1 MGSQGVWIRTACVQN
16 EGVQRR
22 GVINGFT
29 ASFEPISN
37 DHWSKVLVDYGGISS
52 LVKQQMTNA
61 NVEKKEKNAKK
72 TNHTLQLTVT
82 KNEKSIG
89 NKRVFTK
96 TILTYGKDVTMSSG
110 TQTTEVLLRWKYVRQ
125 AVERALCTL
134 EQFTIS
140 EAELFR
146 YITCTCR
153 RTKTKASYFTKRTLI
168 LLICW
173 PVRKPPESRQSVR
186 TLWRLRNKLLV
197 INAVWQKVRVC
208 VLYVLRVEAKTNNVY
223 RLYIYTKY
231 RE

>member
-1 MGSQGVWIRTACVQN
+1 M
-16 EGVQRR
+16 
-22 GVINGFT
+22 
-29 ASFEPISN
+29 
-37 DHWSKVLVDYGGISS
+37 
-52 LVKQQMTNA
+52 QML
-61 NVEKKEKNAKK
+61 KKGKNAKK
-72 TNHTLQLTVT
+72 TNHTLKLTVT
-82 KNEKSIG
+82 KNEKKSIG
-89 NKRVFTK
+89 NKRVCTK

-140 EAELFR
+140 EGELFR

-173 PVRKPPESRQSVR
+173 PVRKPPQSRQSVR

-208 VLYVLRVEAKTNNVY
+208 VLYVQRRKRITC
-223 RLYIYTKY
+223 RL
-231 RE
+231 